1 MTGITPDLVGSIC
14 SAVTLGADVAAH
26 PIASETDVMKW
37 AGWILWLPLI
47 SLILCGLCAALRVK
61 NRAPAL
67 ITVALLGDVIVESLS
82 GDSTMTSPGRSSSSS
97 SSPWPRRKRLSRS
110 PSWCCCTAARRR

>member
-1 MTGITPDLVGSIC
+1 MTGITPDLVGSMC
-14 SAVTLGADVAAH
+14 SALTLGADVAAY

-47 SLILCGLCAALRVK
+47 SLVLCGLCAALRVK

-67 ITVALLGDVIVESLS
+67 ITVALLGASFIVTFALYMAYDE
-82 GDSTMTSPGRSSSSS
+82 PGTVR
-97 SSPWPRRKRLSRS
+97 
-110 PSWCCCTAARRR
+110 